1 MRLAAWRQ
9 RPGCLWASAGA
20 VGGLIVLA
28 AVLALTAISRRATE
42 ASVSAPP
49 VVTLLPRPTAT
60 VAATVEPSPMPTE
73 TPPPAAPDGGGGGPI
88 GVGSIVAVYGTEG
101 DGLRLRAAPSTT
113 GTIQI
118 LAGES
123 EVFTVQDGPLDADGR
138 TWFYLV
144 SPSDAARA
152 GWAVA
157 DFLRVAQ

>member
-1 MRLAAWRQ
+1 MRPIAWRQ

-28 AVLALTAISRRATE
+28 AVLALTAISRGA
-42 ASVSAPP
+42 AAPSLPAQP

-60 VAATVEPSPMPTE
+60 LAATAQPTPMPTE
-73 TPPPAAPDGGGGGPI
+73 TPPPAAAEDGNGGEVS
-88 GVGSIVAVYGTEG
+88 VGAIVAVYGTEG
-101 DGLRLRAAPSTT
+101 DGLRLRADPTT
-113 GTIQI
+113 NGTIRM

-123 EVFTVQDGPLDADGR
+123 EVFTVQDGPVDADGR
-138 TWFYLV
+138 TWFYIV

-157 DFLRVAQ
+157 DFLRLAQ